1 MPRVG
6 GKCANLGELIS
17 AGVDVPPGFAV
28 IGFAVTEMDDESFRT
43 GMRDLVQKSPEV
55 LVFRQ
60 KLWDAFAPALGKAT
74 TFDGKPFALPR
85 CPGRT
90 PTPTAG

>member
-1 MPRVG
+1 MFRIQYPRI
-6 GKCANLGELIS
+6 GKS
-17 AGVDVPPGFAV
+17 ASARAVLDPPPFLDAGY
-28 IGFAVTEMDDESFRT
+28 G
-43 GMRDLVQKSPEV
+43 
-55 LVFRQ
+55 
-60 KLWDAFAPALGKAT
+60 DAFAPALGKAT